1 MRRVIAK
8 DKKKE
13 FCCCFL
19 TSFTA
24 DTKIWYNF
32 VFLAKDTATNRV
44 WIMFEH
50 VQIVWVI
57 DSHTPMIQR
66 SKRYCDAALM
76 LGKSKSF
83 SWCLEMCSSV
93 RMVLQKARASR
104 CSFELGEKEQ
114 DLLIL
119 RCMLL
124 SFRKIVQQSKG
135 IEMHIWCGEKGDY
148 PLISWY
154 VLLSFMPT
162 WTYGWSSWSTIQQ
175 GTVRYCLQILRIFQV
190 WVPVTVFLELGIRDF
205 IKRNVHDIWQY

>member
-76 LGKSKSF
+76 LGKTKSF

-135 IEMHIWCGEKGDY
+135 IEMQIWSGEKEPYLLMPWG
-148 PLISWY
+148 
-154 VLLSFMPT
+154 VFLSFVPL
-162 WTYGWSSWSTIQQ
+162 WTCVWATPSKILSTNL
-175 GTVRYCLQILRIFQV
+175 TNL
-190 WVPVTVFLELGIRDF
+190 
-205 IKRNVHDIWQY
+205 